1 MIYGLVPIGGKGT
14 RLGLTF
20 SKEMLPQ
27 KGFLHFNPIANNLV
41 SAMMEAGAEEII
53 FIHGFDFKQD
63 VISFFGKDFHKHFLQ
78 KKDGFSNVLKEIII
92 NIPLE
97 NSDKI
102 LFGMPD
108 TIFRGNPFHEMLEH
122 EGIACALFTT
132 NDSSKVDRL
141 YQNKQKFAV
150 KQPKSCALQNRFWG
164 LLKFDGINLLNME
177 NTGQFSLHTE
187 IGDILNFYDFACIR
201 ADDYLDLG
209 TWDNYNDYL
218 QNY

>member
-1 MIYGLVPIGGKGT
+1 MIYGLVPIGGIGT

-27 KGFLHFNPIANNLV
+27 KGYLHFNPISNHLV
-41 SAMMEAGAEEII
+41 SAMKEAGAEEII
-53 FIHGFDFKQD
+53 FIHGFEFKKD
-63 VISFFGKDFHKHFLQ
+63 VISFFNKDFHKHFLQ
-78 KKDGFSNVLKEIII
+78 KTEGFSNVLKEIMI
-92 NIPLE
+92 NISLE

-108 TIFRGNPFHEMLEH
+108 TVFRGNPFHEMVTH
-122 EGIACALFTT
+122 EGIACALFST

-150 KQPKSCALQNRFWG
+150 KQPKSWALQNRFWG

-177 NTGQFSLHTE
+177 NTGQFSVHTE
-187 IGDILNFYDFACIR
+187 IGDILNLHDFACLN

-218 QNY
+218 KNY

>member
-27 KGFLHFNPIANNLV
+27 KGFLHFNPISNHLV
-41 SAMMEAGAEEII
+41 SAMKEAGAEEII
-53 FIHGFDFKQD
+53 FIHGFEFKKD
-63 VISFFGKDFHKHFLQ
+63 VIGFFNKDFHKHFLQ
-78 KKDGFSNVLKEIII
+78 KTEGFSNVLKELMI
-92 NIPLE
+92 NISLE

-108 TIFRGNPFHEMLEH
+108 TVFRGNPFHEMVTH
-122 EGIACALFTT
+122 EGIACALFST

-150 KQPKSCALQNRFWG
+150 KQPKSWALQNRFWG

-177 NTGQFSLHTE
+177 NTGQFSVHTE
-187 IGDILNFYDFACIR
+187 IGDILNLHDFACIN
-201 ADDYLDLG
+201 ADEYLDLG
-209 TWDNYNDYL
+209 TWDNYNYYL
-218 QNY
+218 KNY

>member
-27 KGFLHFNPIANNLV
+27 KGFLHFNPISNHLV
-41 SAMMEAGAEEII
+41 SAMKEAGAEEII
-53 FIHGFDFKQD
+53 FIHGFEFKKD
-63 VISFFGKDFHKHFLQ
+63 VIGFFNKEFHKHFLQ
-78 KKDGFSNVLKEIII
+78 KTEGFSNVLKEIMI
-92 NIPLE
+92 NISLE

-108 TIFRGNPFHEMLEH
+108 TVFRGNPFHEMVTH
-122 EGIACALFTT
+122 EGIACALFST

-150 KQPKSCALQNRFWG
+150 KQAKSWALQNRFWG

-177 NTGQFSLHTE
+177 NTGQFSVHTE
-187 IGDILNFYDFACIR
+187 IGDILNLHDFACIN

-218 QNY
+218 KNY

>member
-27 KGFLHFNPIANNLV
+27 KGFLHFNPIANHLV
-41 SAMMEAGAEEII
+41 SAMKEAGAEEII
-53 FIHGFDFKQD
+53 FIHGFEFKKD
-63 VISFFGKDFHKHFLQ
+63 VIDFFNKEFHKHFLQ
-78 KKDGFSNVLKEIII
+78 KTEGFSNVLKEIMI
-92 NIPLE
+92 NISLE

-108 TIFRGNPFHEMLEH
+108 TVFRGNPFHEMVTH
-122 EGIACALFTT
+122 EGIACALFST

-150 KQPKSCALQNRFWG
+150 KQSKSWALQNRFWG

-177 NTGQFSLHTE
+177 NAGQFSVHTE
-187 IGDILNFYDFACIR
+187 IGEILNLHDFTCIN

-218 QNY
+218 KNY